1 VSQIKQSAVRNR
13 LLAALPPAD
22 FERLAASLT
31 PVPLALKQFM
41 MEVDEPIEAAYF
53 IETGMT

>member
-22 FERLAASLT
+22 FQRLSASLT
-31 PVPLALKQFM
+31 LVSLSLARASERDGVLS
-41 MEVDEPIEAAYF
+41 
-53 IETGMT
+53 